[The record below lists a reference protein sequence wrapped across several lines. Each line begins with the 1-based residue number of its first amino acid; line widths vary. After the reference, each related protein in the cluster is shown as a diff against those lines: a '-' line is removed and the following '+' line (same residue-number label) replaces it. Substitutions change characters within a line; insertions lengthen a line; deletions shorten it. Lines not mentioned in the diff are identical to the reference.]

1 MCDKF
6 STCKCLFCAGTE
18 TLKNNQK
25 SCKENYHNRE
35 QVFACI
41 EGIHVQA
48 AALFLIS
55 TMLAHTLRIY
65 QKRATAREKI
75 LQNRK
80 RGVVNEKQKRNSH
93 SRYFI
98 RKYWL
103 GSSDATGSS
112 SKAGRRQTT
121 REPDVRKAVRTKR
134 IARQPRARN
143 RPHGEPA
150 RRNPYVRRGYQER

>member
-1 MCDKF
+1 MH
-6 STCKCLFCAGTE
+6 CAFT
-18 TLKNNQK
+18 K
-25 SCKENYHNRE
+25 SGQR
-35 QVFACI
+35 
-41 EGIHVQA
+41 
-48 AALFLIS
+48 L
-55 TMLAHTLRIY
+55 
-65 QKRATAREKI
+65 EKKS

-112 SKAGRRQTT
+112 SKARRRQTT

-143 RPHGEPA
+143 RSHGEPA
-150 RRNPYVRRGYQER
+150 RRNTYVGRGYQER